1 MAYQEQLAD
10 RLRIALDPALP
21 LEERR
26 MFGGLIFLCAV
37 LMLCGTSGEDFM
49 FRVGAARMEE
59 ALRQPGARPVQ
70 LGDRATMS
78 GFVWVQG
85 SAVAGDA
92 IDRWPDWCRANQRGL
107 ERSQKKGRPEAPHPF
122 LSPRAD

>member
-26 MFGGLIFLCAV
+26 MFGGLIFLFDGR
-37 LMLCGTSGEDFM
+37 MLCGTSGEDFM
-49 FRVGAARMEE
+49 FRVGAARMDE

-70 LGDRATMS
+70 LGDRAPMS
-78 GFVWVQG
+78 GFVWVQS

-92 IDRWPDWCRANQRGL
+92 IDGWLDWCLENQQGL
-107 ERSQKKGRPEAPHPF
+107 EQAQK
-122 LSPRAD
+122 RAL

>member
-26 MFGGLIFLCAV
+26 MFGGLIFLFAGR
-37 LMLCGTSGEDFM
+37 MLCGTSGEDFM

-70 LGDRATMS
+70 LGDRAPMS

-92 IDRWPDWCRANQRGL
+92 IDRWLDWCLANQQGL
-107 ERSQKKGRPEAPHPF
+107 ERAKKRAP
-122 LSPRAD
+122 

>member
-26 MFGGLIFLCAV
+26 MFGGLILLFEGR
-37 LMLCGTSGEDFM
+37 MLCGTSGEDFM

-70 LGDRATMS
+70 LGDRAPMS

-92 IDRWPDWCRANQRGL
+92 IDRWLDWCLTNQRGL
-107 ERSQKKGRPEAPHPF
+107 EPAQKRAP
-122 LSPRAD
+122 